1 MKSVSN
7 KSRGR
12 PKLPM
17 LWTRIIDIDDTVDG
31 LVETFPIDVDLEN
44 LTNFKLPKATKS
56 KKEWEPLFYTN
67 YFTDENQVSSMDP
80 YKLSEK

>member
-12 PKLPM
+12 PKLPV
-17 LWTRIIDIDDTVDG
+17 LWTRIIDINDPVDD
-31 LVETFPIDVDLEN
+31 LVETYPIELDIEN
-44 LTNFKLPKATKS
+44 LTNIKPPKVTKS

-67 YFTDENQVSSMDP
+67 YFTDENQVSNMDP
-80 YKLSEK
+80 YKLPDR